1 VITWTIHK
9 YSPGAVLQEVAL
21 EANELVHEVVDIIEG
36 KKATN
41 IITLDMRDLTSLADY
56 YVLCDG
62 SSVRQINAIVDEL
75 MKELKKAGSWRASIE
90 GTPES
95 GWMLIDFGSVVVH
108 IFSPQQRAYYQL
120 EELWQEAPIVMRML

>member
-1 VITWTIHK
+1 
-9 YSPGAVLQEVAL
+9 LQEVAL

-41 IITLDMRDLTSLADY
+41 ILTLDMRDLTSLADY

-62 SSVRQINAIVDEL
+62 SSTRQINAIVDEL
-75 MKELKKAGSWRASIE
+75 MKELKKAGSWRAGFE

-108 IFSPQQRAYYQL
+108 IFSPEQRAYYQL
-120 EELWQEAPIVMRML
+120 EELWQDAPIVMRML

>member
-1 VITWTIHK
+1 
-9 YSPGAVLQEVAL
+9 
-21 EANELVHEVVDIIEG
+21 VVDIVEG

-41 IITLDMRDLTSLADY
+41 ILTLDMRDLTSLADY

-62 SSVRQINAIVDEL
+62 SSTRQINAIVDEL
-75 MKELKKAGSWRASIE
+75 MKELKKSGSWRAALE

-108 IFSPQQRAYYQL
+108 IFSPEQRAYYQL
-120 EELWQEAPIVMRML
+120 EELWQDAPIVMRML